1 MRTPILMQ
9 QRAFRIRALAFVA
22 GVAVLAFSGW
32 ASADPPSRVARLGY
46 TSGAVSFS
54 PAGEDDW
61 VRSTIN
67 RPLTTGDRLWSD
79 AGARAEVQIGGAM
92 IRMGA
97 GTGVSVLNLDDRIAQ
112 LQLTQGVLNVRVRR
126 LEPGQVLEVDTPNL
140 AFALRQPGEYR
151 IEVDPDGS
159 ATTIVMRKGQGD
171 VYGEGAAYVID
182 SRQPYRFT
190 GTGLREYQY
199 VDTPRLDEF
208 DRWSSDRDRNYDNS
222 PSARY
227 VSQDVVGY
235 QDLDVNGT
243 WRVDASYGNVW
254 IPNRVATGWAPYRD
268 GHWVWVDPWGWT
280 WVDDAPWGFAVS
292 HYGRWTNLR
301 GTWGWVPG
309 PVQTRAYYA
318 PALVAFVGGPNF
330 QIAISSGN
338 VGGVAW
344 FPLAP
349 REVYRPSYVV
359 SRGYFENINRSNTVV
374 NNTVINNYYNN
385 SNVTNIVYANRQV
398 PGAVIAV
405 PATTF
410 VQSQPVS
417 RALVKL
423 PREMIV
429 SGPVAIA
436 PHAVPTEKSVRGAAA
451 QGDKPPARVFERP
464 VIARAAPP
472 AAPAGFTAQ
481 QPQLSAKPGKPL
493 DDAARKELKPVV
505 AAAAP
510 VVKVVA
516 QSQDAPKALR
526 PPPAVASARPSD
538 ERGRSDDRKAPAVT
552 ATPGAPSAPK
562 QGAASAPATPPV
574 PTAQAPEQR
583 GKSDQ
588 RGKADQRAQPVAIP
602 APATQPQVAS
612 PAPTAQTPEQRAKAE
627 QPGKGG
633 EQRGQAVA
641 PPAPPP
647 TAAPAAKAALPPPVA
662 QPAAAQPPEKRAK
675 AEQPGKGEQRVQA
688 VEAPPVPPP
697 SAAPAKVASPPPV
710 AQPAAAQLP
719 EQGAKAEQR
728 GKGEQRAQAVA
739 APPVPPPS
747 AAPTKV
753 ASPPPVAQ
761 PAPAVPSPEQ
771 GAKAEQRGKGEQRA
785 QAVAMPPVPPPS
797 AAPAKVAPPP
807 VVASP
812 VPVAQQARPA
822 PGSSA
827 KQPGPLI
834 PAAAP
839 DAPPPLPAPAPKAEP
854 KGEEPKPIVGKPIDM
869 KKDSEA
875 QKREETERKP

>member
-1 MRTPILMQ
+1 MQ

-92 IRMGA
+92 FRMGA
-97 GTGVSVLNLDDRIAQ
+97 GTGVSVLNLDDQIAQ

-126 LEPGQVLEVDTPNL
+126 LEPGQVFEVDTPNL

-151 IEVDPDGS
+151 IEVDADGS

-243 WRVDASYGNVW
+243 WRVDTSYGNVW

-405 PATTF
+405 PATAF

-417 RALVKL
+417 RAVVQL

-429 SGPVAIA
+429 SGPVALA

-451 QGDKPPARVFERP
+451 QGDKPPTRVFERP

-472 AAPAGFTAQ
+472 ATTAGFAAQ

-505 AAAAP
+505 TASAP

-516 QSQDAPKALR
+516 QSQDAPKTLR
-526 PPPAVASARPSD
+526 PPPAVANARPSD
-538 ERGRSDDRKAPAVT
+538 ERGKSDDRKAPAVT
-552 ATPGAPSAPK
+552 ATPDAPSAPK
-562 QGAASAPATPPV
+562 QGAASVPATPPV

-588 RGKADQRAQPVAIP
+588 RGKTDQRAQPVAIP
-602 APATQPQVAS
+602 APATQPKVAS
-612 PAPTAQTPEQRAKAE
+612 PAPIAQTPEQRAKAE

-641 PPAPPP
+641 APPAPPP
-647 TAAPAAKAALPPPVA
+647 TAAPAKAALPPPVA
-662 QPAAAQPPEKRAK
+662 QPAAAQPLEKRAK
-675 AEQPGKGEQRVQA
+675 AEQPGKGEQRAQA
-688 VEAPPVPPP
+688 VAAPSAPPP

-710 AQPAAAQLP
+710 AQPVPVAQSP
-719 EQGAKAEQR
+719 EQRAKAEQR
-728 GKGEQRAQAVA
+728 GKSEQRAQAVA
-739 APPVPPPS
+739 APPAPPP
-747 AAPTKV
+747 P
-753 ASPPPVAQ
+753 AS
-761 PAPAVPSPEQ
+761 
-771 GAKAEQRGKGEQRA
+771 
-785 QAVAMPPVPPPS
+785 
-797 AAPAKVAPPP
+797 APAKVAPPP

-822 PGSSA
+822 PSPSA
-827 KQPGPLI
+827 KQPSPLI

-839 DAPPPLPAPAPKAEP
+839 DAPPPLPVPPPKAEP
-854 KGEEPKPIVGKPIDM
+854 KGEEPKPITGKPIDM

-875 QKREETERKP
+875 QKRDETERKP